1 MELTGEL
8 KEKVEKTET
17 VDDAKKIIKDSAE
30 KAGLILNDEELDGIN
45 GGTNN
50 SVIRKYGKNIVN
62 HIPGGVNESQNTV
75 VNQTS
80 NAGNKNN
87 AKTGVIYRDK

>member
-30 KAGLILNDEELDGIN
+30 KAGLILNDEELDKVSGGGIA
-45 GGTNN
+45 
-50 SVIRKYGKNIVN
+50 Y
-62 HIPGGVNESQNTV
+62 
-75 VNQTS
+75 
-80 NAGNKNN
+80 
-87 AKTGVIYRDK
+87 Y